1 MNAISSYLGS
11 DHTRCDDFF
20 IQAETSVSNGAWEQA
35 EASLAQFTEA
45 LERHFTMEEKVMF
58 PEFEQ
63 ATGSS
68 AGPTAVMR
76 MEHQQLRSIV
86 TLLRDALAARDAD
99 NYLGH
104 SETLNT
110 MMQQHNMKEESILY
124 LMADRVLSGRQEE
137 IISAMTSIDAA
148 A

>member
-1 MNAISSYLGS
+1 MNTISSYLGS
-11 DHTRCDDFF
+11 DHTRCDQYF
-20 IQAETSVSNGAWEQA
+20 IQAETQVSNGTWDQA
-35 EASLAQFTEA
+35 ETSLAQFIEA
-45 LERHFTMEEKVMF
+45 LEHHFAMEERVMF

-76 MEHQQLRSIV
+76 MEHEQLRAISA
-86 TLLRDALAARDAD
+86 LLREALTARDAD
-99 NYLGH
+99 SYLGH

-124 LMADRVLSGRQEE
+124 LMADRVLAGRQEE
-137 IISAMTSIDAA
+137 IIGAMTGVDATA
-148 A
+148 